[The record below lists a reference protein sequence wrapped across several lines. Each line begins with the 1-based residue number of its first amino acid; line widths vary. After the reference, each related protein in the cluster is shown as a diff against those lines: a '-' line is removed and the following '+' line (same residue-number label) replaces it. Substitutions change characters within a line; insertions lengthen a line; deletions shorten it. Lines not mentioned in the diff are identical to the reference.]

1 MNTSTCCYC
10 CCSIAQLCPTLC
22 DTMDCSVPGFPIL
35 HYLPKFGQLM
45 SIESMR
51 SHNHLILCCH
61 FFSFLQSFPASGS
74 FPMSWL
80 FTSGVQSIGASASV
94 LPMNIQGWFPLELTG
109 LICLL
114 SRGLLRVFSSTTLQK
129 HQFFGAQPSFG
140 PTLIS
145 VRDCELIAWAS
156 VGLPKKW
163 TVVMVNSTQLNITVW
178 KRN

>member
-1 MNTSTCCYC
+1 MWPHGST
-10 CCSIAQLCPTLC
+10 
-22 DTMDCSVPGFPIL
+22 PGFPALYYPLEFALTYVHWVSDGIKPSHPL
-35 HYLPKFGQLM
+35 LPPCPSGLNLSQHQSLFQWVG
-45 SIESMR
+45 
-51 SHNHLILCCH
+51 
-61 FFSFLQSFPASGS
+61 SFASG
-74 FPMSWL
+74 
-80 FTSGVQSIGASASV
+80 GQSIGASASV